1 MVTKLDIFKSIKMRS
16 ALVILL
22 VSLALT
28 ALVGG
33 GEYSMNASNNDPGI
47 VVYFKRCYLGAEDVY
62 TYLVIYSWQQ

>member
-28 ALVGG
+28 ALVIG
-33 GEYSMNASNNDPGI
+33 GEYSMSALINDPGI
-47 VVYFKRCYLGAEDVY
+47 VVYSKRCYLGAEDVY
-62 TYLVIYSWQQ
+62 TYLVIYS